1 MDTTIKYFT
10 QDELKRL
17 FKTIQKSNDRHALRN
32 LCIFR
37 VAYRCGLRASEVGL
51 LKLEYYNKLK
61 GELYCKRLKGSWNN
75 TIALDKETTKVLNR
89 YIKEY
94 GIKQEVEFLFKSQEQ
109 KPISRKTLDYLMK
122 RYCKMAKIKDK
133 NKWHFHCLKHSI
145 AVHLAESD
153 LDIKEVKFWL
163 SHKSVNSTLCYFQFT
178 SSQQKTMLE
187 KLERHNMLV

>member
-17 FKTIQKSNDRHALRN
+17 FKTIQESNDRHALRN

-94 GIKQEVEFLFKSQEQ
+94 GIKEEAELLFKSQEQ
-109 KPISRKTLDYLMK
+109 KPISRKTLDYLIK
-122 RYCKMAKIKDK
+122 RYCKIAKIKDK
-133 NKWHFHCLKHSI
+133 SKWHFHCLKHSI

>member
-145 AVHLAESD
+145 AVHLAESY

>member
-1 MDTTIKYFT
+1 
-10 QDELKRL
+10 
-17 FKTIQKSNDRHALRN
+17 
-32 LCIFR
+32 
-37 VAYRCGLRASEVGL
+37 
-51 LKLEYYNKLK
+51 LEYYNKLK

-94 GIKQEVEFLFKSQEQ
+94 GIKQEVEFIFKSQEQ

>member
-94 GIKQEVEFLFKSQEQ
+94 GIKEEAELLFKSQEQ
-109 KPISRKTLDYLMK
+109 KPISRKTLDYLIK
-122 RYCKMAKIKDK
+122 RYCKIAKIKDK
-133 NKWHFHCLKHSI
+133 SKWHFHCLKHSI